1 VSRRARGRRSIA
13 ARGASPFECFHAEIH
28 PPGIRAEWR
37 YRSDDRSS
45 TLNTRAWKKPPD
57 ATRADATRRRDE
69 RRDATTR
76 DARDAS
82 AHAVR
87 RRRRRTRTMLA
98 SATNERINERTNERT
113 NE

>member
-1 VSRRARGRRSIA
+1 MEISERRPILNPKHPGVEKGPRRD
-13 ARGASPFECFHAEIH
+13 ASHI
-28 PPGIRAEWR
+28 
-37 YRSDDRSS
+37 
-45 TLNTRAWKKPPD
+45 
-57 ATRADATRRRDE
+57 ATRRRDE